1 MSNEAST
8 ALTYQQLLVSIK
20 QQVKSA
26 QAKAA
31 LSVNSSL
38 IELYWNLGK
47 MIADNQALFEGRNNY
62 VVQLAKD
69 LKAEFPEMTGFSRT
83 NLFYIRKFYQFYGG
97 KGSVLQAVRL
107 KENILVPVSVQQ
119 PAAPGKNVSVQQLVG
134 LNETSSETMQ
144 QSAELKNENSV
155 QQPVGFNLN
164 IVSMP
169 WGHHVVLLD
178 KVKSVEEALFY
189 LQQTIENNWSR
200 AILTLQIEQDLY
212 SRQGKAITNFHQTLP
227 EQQALIAG
235 QILKDPYNFGFLTLE
250 NKMQELDVERQLT
263 EHITKFL
270 LELGKG
276 FAFIGRQYPLQVGE
290 KDYRLDLLF
299 YHIRLRCFVVIDLK
313 VVEFEPEFA
322 GKMNFYLSAVDD
334 QIKTPEDQP
343 SIGIILCKNKNKLE
357 VEYALQGMSKPIGV
371 SEFTVTQ
378 SLPAE
383 LKSTLPTVEE
393 FENELNKDID

>member
-1 MSNEAST
+1 MSKEVSAELS
-8 ALTYQQLLVSIK
+8 YKQLLVSIK
-20 QQVKSA
+20 QQVQSA

-31 LSVNSSL
+31 LAVNSSL
-38 IELYWNLGK
+38 IQLYWNMGK
-47 MIADNQALFEGRNNY
+47 MIADNQTLFEGRNNY
-62 VVQLAKD
+62 VEQLAKD
-69 LKAEFPEMTGFSRT
+69 LRAEFPEMTGFSKR
-83 NLFYIRKFYQFYGG
+83 NIFYCRRFYLFYS
-97 KGSVLQAVRL
+97 GS
-107 KENILVPVSVQQ
+107 SVQQ
-119 PAAPGKNVSVQQLVG
+119 AVALKEMEPNSDL
-134 LNETSSETMQ
+134 MQ
-144 QSAELKNENSV
+144 QPVALNNENSI
-155 QQPVGFNLN
+155 QQAFGLNLN
-164 IVSMP
+164 MVSVP

-178 KVKSVEEALFY
+178 KSKTVEEALFY
-189 LQQTIENNWSR
+189 LQQIIENNWSR

-212 SRQGKAITNFHQTLP
+212 SRQGKAINNFHQTLP
-227 EQQALIAG
+227 EKQALMAS

-250 NKMQELDVERQLT
+250 NKVQELDIERQLT
-263 EHITKFL
+263 KHITKFL

-276 FAFIGRQYPLQVGE
+276 FAFIGRQYPLQVGD

-322 GKMNFYLSAVDD
+322 GKMNFYLSAVDN
-334 QIKTPEDQP
+334 QIKTTEDQP

-378 SLPAE
+378 ALPAE

-393 FENELNKDID
+393 FESELNKEID

>member
-1 MSNEAST
+1 MSKEVST
-8 ALTYQQLLVSIK
+8 ELSYKQLLATIK
-20 QQVKSA
+20 QQVQSA

-31 LSVNSSL
+31 LAVNSSL
-38 IELYWNLGK
+38 IQLYWNMGK

-62 VVQLAKD
+62 VEQLAKD
-69 LKAEFPEMTGFSRT
+69 LRAEFPDMKGFSRS
-83 NLFYIRKFYQFYGG
+83 NLFYIRKFYQFY
-97 KGSVLQAVRL
+97 AT
-107 KENILVPVSVQQ
+107 VSVQQ
-119 PAAPGKNVSVQQLVG
+119 VVG
-134 LNETSSETMQ
+134 LNETSPHIISMQ
-144 QSAELKNENSV
+144 QPVALENESTV

-164 IVSMP
+164 ILSVP

-178 KVKSVEEALFY
+178 KAKSVDEALFY
-189 LQQTIENNWSR
+189 LHQTIENNWSR

-212 SRQGKAITNFHQTLP
+212 SRQGKAITNFHQNLP
-227 EQQALIAG
+227 EKQALMAG

-250 NKMQELDVERQLT
+250 NKVQELDIERQLT
-263 EHITKFL
+263 ENITKFL

-276 FAFIGRQYPLQVGE
+276 FAFIGRQYPLQVGD

-322 GKMNFYLSAVDD
+322 GKMNFYLSVVDD
-334 QIKTPEDQP
+334 QIKTADDQP

-378 SLPAE
+378 ALPAE
-383 LKSTLPTVEE
+383 LKSTLPTIEE
-393 FENELNKDID
+393 FENELNKDNN

>member
-1 MSNEAST
+1 MSKEVST
-8 ALTYQQLLVSIK
+8 EMNYKQLLASIK

-26 QAKAA
+26 QAKAGLA
-31 LSVNSSL
+31 VNSSL
-38 IELYWNLGK
+38 IQLYWNMGK

-62 VVQLAKD
+62 VEQLAKD
-69 LKAEFPEMTGFSRT
+69 LRAEFPEMTGFSKR
-83 NLFYIRKFYQFYGG
+83 NIFYCRRFYLFYS
-97 KGSVLQAVRL
+97 GSSVQQAVALKEIEPDSDVVQQLVAPKNDDSVQQAVRL
-107 KENILVPVSVQQ
+107 SNLLASV
-119 PAAPGKNVSVQQLVG
+119 
-134 LNETSSETMQ
+134 
-144 QSAELKNENSV
+144 
-155 QQPVGFNLN
+155 
-164 IVSMP
+164 P
-169 WGHHVVLLD
+169 WGHHVVLINKMKD
-178 KVKSVEEALFY
+178 PDEALFY
-189 LQQTIENNWSR
+189 IHQTIENNWSR
-200 AILTLQIEQDLY
+200 AILTLQIEQDLF
-212 SRQGKAITNFHQTLP
+212 SRKGKAITNFSQTLP
-227 EQQALIAG
+227 EKQAMMAG

-250 NKMQELDVERQLT
+250 NKVQELDIERQLT

-322 GKMNFYLSAVDD
+322 GKMNFYLSVVDD
-334 QIKTPEDQP
+334 QIKTVDDQP

-378 SLPAE
+378 ALPAE
-383 LKSTLPTVEE
+383 LKSTLPTIEE
-393 FENELNKDID
+393 FENELNKDNN

>member
-1 MSNEAST
+1 M
-8 ALTYQQLLVSIK
+8 ALKTLEKDYLNFLQEVKSLIK
-20 QQVKSA
+20 QGHQ
-26 QAKAA
+26 KAA
-31 LSVNSSL
+31 LAVNTAL
-38 IELYWNLGK
+38 IQTYWILGER
-47 MIADNQALFEGRNNY
+47 IAQQQALFEGRNNY
-62 VVQLAKD
+62 VEQLAKD
-69 LKAEFPEMTGFSRT
+69 LRAEFPEMKGFSRS
-83 NLFYIRKFYQFYGG
+83 NLFYIRKFYQFY
-97 KGSVLQAVRL
+97 A
-107 KENILVPVSVQQ
+107 NT
-119 PAAPGKNVSVQQLVG
+119 SVQQLVG
-134 LNETSSETMQ
+134 LNETASDKNSVQ
-144 QSAELKNENSV
+144 QPVALENDDSV

-164 IVSMP
+164 ILGIP

-178 KVKSVEEALFY
+178 KAKSVDEALFY
-189 LQQTIENNWSR
+189 LQQTTENNWSR

-227 EQQALIAG
+227 EKQALMAG
-235 QILKDPYNFGFLTLE
+235 QMLKDPYNFGFLMLE
-250 NKMQELDVERQLT
+250 NKVQELDIERQLT

-299 YHIRLRCFVVIDLK
+299 YHIRLRCFVVLDLK

-322 GKMNFYLSAVDD
+322 GKMNFYLSVVDD
-334 QIKTPEDQP
+334 QIKTTDDQP

-378 SLPAE
+378 ALPAE

-393 FENELNKDID
+393 FENELNKEID